1 MLLYPALDTRSRTLR
16 LNVSKEFE
24 ISRVA
29 CFEKLNNHVYE
40 LHIIFTLIYTDI
52 ILI

>member
-16 LNVSKEFE
+16 LNVSKELE
-24 ISRVA
+24 MSRVA

-40 LHIIFTLIYTDI
+40 LHIVFTSVYSDI